1 MNPVPFQSAP
11 LPPPQPFLE
20 PMQLPILPPEPPKS
34 SSLWETRNVSDRFR
48 ELQDTLNLAKG
59 MYVVLIST

>member
-1 MNPVPFQSAP
+1 MNPVPFQSA
-11 LPPPQPFLE
+11 LPPPFLE
-20 PMQLPILPPEPPKS
+20 RIQFPILPSEPPNS
-34 SSLWETRNVSDRFR
+34 SSFWENRNVCDRFR